1 MIRLDKYIGG
11 YQPTT
16 ESKTKPP
23 NTGSSVIH
31 IPKFKKRQFV
41 KVFTCDCVE
50 EIAEKI
56 NDFCY
61 ENNATPV
68 DVKINFPPEG
78 SFILA
83 TTILEGIEIISD

>member
-1 MIRLDKYIGG
+1 MKKSLEG

-16 ESKTKPP
+16 ETKTKPP
-23 NTGSSVIH
+23 NTGSAVH
-31 IPKFKKRQFV
+31 IPTFKKRRFV

-68 DVKINFPPEG
+68 DVKIDFPSEG